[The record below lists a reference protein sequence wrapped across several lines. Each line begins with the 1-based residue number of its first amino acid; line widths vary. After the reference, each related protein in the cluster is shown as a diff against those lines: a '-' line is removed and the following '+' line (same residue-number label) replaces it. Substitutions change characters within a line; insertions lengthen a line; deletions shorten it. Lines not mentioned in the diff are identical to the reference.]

1 MSSRR
6 FQRSAIPERNEN
18 EDFSLIVTTFRGFL
32 RRDKSIISGASYSDL
47 YCVTFMIVLQKESG
61 GWGSGDKLYSWIIGL
76 AEEQLDEVQKQ
87 IISTLYA
94 GDISS
99 FDVHKIIDNV
109 WHDYLFSILMIKDV
123 VLYMNRVYCRDT
135 GKKKPHDACTDLF
148 RKKIELVFPIQ
159 VQGRLASALLLPVH
173 VQRSSAVQVIVNKIR
188 DLCSV
193 SSEDSTTIQST
204 SFDRRNSSEIIINAD
219 IVFKDPKSGDN
230 VCILPSVEFVIKR
243 HITSLLCKGS
253 MIDKFDH
260 DKFIK
265 RELIREGG
273 FGLIY
278 SAEWDERR
286 EKVILKYV
294 KSNSNIKKFIEE
306 VRNFNKEMRIHQM
319 VSDHD
324 NIIPFYG
331 MAQDLN
337 NQQFAMVLQYADG
350 GSLREYLE
358 YNKDLTWFV
367 KLRFAQEITKG
378 ILWIHDKKITHRD
391 LHSNN
396 ILVHQHKI
404 KISDFGL
411 SEMIDH
417 NTRSFVGGIPAYME
431 PQLFISNEY
440 CLDEKSDVYSLGVL
454 MWEISS
460 GQPPFNFKSPEQV
473 ISLITNNKREM
484 PIYGTPIKYVSLYR
498 ECWQQDPQLRP
509 TTKEVFSK
517 LESIPIDS
525 VIELTADIDSL
536 LNGTSNLSIEDEEC
550 DDGVKELD
558 INDL

>member
-18 EDFSLIVTTFRGFL
+18 EDFSLIVTTFKGFL
-32 RRDKSIISGASYSDL
+32 RRDKRLS
-47 YCVTFMIVLQKESG
+47 
-61 GWGSGDKLYSWIIGL
+61 
-76 AEEQLDEVQKQ
+76 EEQLDEVQKQ

-109 WHDYLFSILMIKDV
+109 WQDYFDSIQMIRAIV
-123 VLYMNRVYCRDT
+123 TYMDKVYCRT
-135 GKKKPHDACTDLF
+135 VGKKETLDACSDLF

-204 SFDRRNSSEIIINAD
+204 SLDRRNSSEIIINAD

-230 VCILPSVEFVIKR
+230 VCTLPSVEFVIKR
-243 HITSLLCKGS
+243 HITSLLCKDS

-294 KSNSNIKKFIEE
+294 KSNSNIRKFIEE

-337 NQQFAMVLQYADG
+337 NQQFAM
-350 GSLREYLE
+350 
-358 YNKDLTWFV
+358 
-367 KLRFAQEITKG
+367 LRFAQEITKG
-378 ILWIHDKKITHRD
+378 ILWIHDKKIIHRD

-440 CLDEKSDVYSLGVL
+440 CLDEKSDSL
-454 MWEISS
+454 S
-460 GQPPFNFKSPEQV
+460 GMLATRS
-473 ISLITNNKREM
+473 TA
-484 PIYGTPIKYVSLYR
+484 
-498 ECWQQDPQLRP
+498 
-509 TTKEVFSK
+509 TKEVFSK

-558 INDL
+558 IDDL

>member
-1 MSSRR
+1 
-6 FQRSAIPERNEN
+6 
-18 EDFSLIVTTFRGFL
+18 
-32 RRDKSIISGASYSDL
+32 
-47 YCVTFMIVLQKESG
+47 
-61 GWGSGDKLYSWIIGL
+61 
-76 AEEQLDEVQKQ
+76 
-87 IISTLYA
+87 
-94 GDISS
+94 
-99 FDVHKIIDNV
+99 
-109 WHDYLFSILMIKDV
+109 
-123 VLYMNRVYCRDT
+123 
-135 GKKKPHDACTDLF
+135 
-148 RKKIELVFPIQ
+148 
-159 VQGRLASALLLPVH
+159 
-173 VQRSSAVQVIVNKIR
+173 
-188 DLCSV
+188 
-193 SSEDSTTIQST
+193 
-204 SFDRRNSSEIIINAD
+204 
-219 IVFKDPKSGDN
+219 
-230 VCILPSVEFVIKR
+230 
-243 HITSLLCKGS
+243 

-294 KSNSNIKKFIEE
+294 KSNSNIRKFIEE

-358 YNKDLTWFV
+358 YNKDLTWFD

-378 ILWIHDKKITHRD
+378 ILWIHDKKIIHRD

-396 ILVHQHKI
+396 ILVHQRKI

-417 NTRSFVGGIPAYME
+417 STRSFVGGIPAYME

-509 TTKEVFSK
+509 TTEEVFNK

-525 VIELTADIDSL
+525 VIETQTLRDNLNPGLTANIDSL
-536 LNGTSNLSIEDEEC
+536 LNGTSNLSLEDEEC

>member
-18 EDFSLIVTTFRGFL
+18 EGND
-32 RRDKSIISGASYSDL
+32 
-47 YCVTFMIVLQKESG
+47 
-61 GWGSGDKLYSWIIGL
+61 WGSCDKLYSWVIGL
-76 AEEQLDEVQKQ
+76 SEEQLDEVQKQ

-109 WHDYLFSILMIKDV
+109 WQDYFDSIQMIRAIV
-123 VLYMNRVYCRDT
+123 TYMDKVYCRT
-135 GKKKPHDACTDLF
+135 VGKKETLDACSDLF

-204 SFDRRNSSEIIINAD
+204 SLDRRNSSEIIINAD

-230 VCILPSVEFVIKR
+230 VCTLPSVEFVIKR
-243 HITSLLCKGS
+243 HITSLLCKDS

-294 KSNSNIKKFIEE
+294 KSNSNIRKFIEE

-350 GSLREYLE
+350 GACE
-358 YNKDLTWFV
+358 N
-367 KLRFAQEITKG
+367 
-378 ILWIHDKKITHRD
+378 
-391 LHSNN
+391 
-396 ILVHQHKI
+396 
-404 KISDFGL
+404 FGL

-460 GQPPFNFKSPEQV
+460 GQPPFNFQSPEQ
-473 ISLITNNKREM
+473 SLSGMLATRS
-484 PIYGTPIKYVSLYR
+484 TA
-498 ECWQQDPQLRP
+498 
-509 TTKEVFSK
+509 TKEVFSK

-558 INDL
+558 IDDL

>member
-1 MSSRR
+1 MIR
-6 FQRSAIPERNEN
+6 A
-18 EDFSLIVTTFRGFL
+18 IVTYM
-32 RRDKSIISGASYSDL
+32 DK
-47 YCVTFMIVLQKESG
+47 
-61 GWGSGDKLYSWIIGL
+61 
-76 AEEQLDEVQKQ
+76 
-87 IISTLYA
+87 
-94 GDISS
+94 
-99 FDVHKIIDNV
+99 
-109 WHDYLFSILMIKDV
+109 
-123 VLYMNRVYCRDT
+123 VYCRT
-135 GKKKPHDACTDLF
+135 VGKKETLDACSDLF

-204 SFDRRNSSEIIINAD
+204 SLDRRNSSEIIINAD

-230 VCILPSVEFVIKR
+230 VCTLPSVEFVIKR
-243 HITSLLCKGS
+243 HITSLLCKDS

-294 KSNSNIKKFIEE
+294 KSNSNIRKFIEE

-350 GSLREYLE
+350 GACES
-358 YNKDLTWFV
+358 
-367 KLRFAQEITKG
+367 
-378 ILWIHDKKITHRD
+378 IL
-391 LHSNN
+391 N
-396 ILVHQHKI
+396 
-404 KISDFGL
+404 
-411 SEMIDH
+411 
-417 NTRSFVGGIPAYME
+417 
-431 PQLFISNEY
+431 
-440 CLDEKSDVYSLGVL
+440 
-454 MWEISS
+454 
-460 GQPPFNFKSPEQV
+460 
-473 ISLITNNKREM
+473 
-484 PIYGTPIKYVSLYR
+484 
-498 ECWQQDPQLRP
+498 
-509 TTKEVFSK
+509 TTK
-517 LESIPIDS
+517 
-525 VIELTADIDSL
+525 T
-536 LNGTSNLSIEDEEC
+536 
-550 DDGVKELD
+550 
-558 INDL
+558 

>member
-18 EDFSLIVTTFRGFL
+18 E
-32 RRDKSIISGASYSDL
+32 
-47 YCVTFMIVLQKESG
+47 
-61 GWGSGDKLYSWIIGL
+61 GL
-76 AEEQLDEVQKQ
+76 SEEQLDEVQKQ

-109 WHDYLFSILMIKDV
+109 WQDYFDSIQMIRAIV
-123 VLYMNRVYCRDT
+123 TYMDKVYCRT
-135 GKKKPHDACTDLF
+135 VGKKETLDACSDLF

-204 SFDRRNSSEIIINAD
+204 SLDRRNSSEIIINAD

-230 VCILPSVEFVIKR
+230 VCTLPSVEFVIKR
-243 HITSLLCKGS
+243 HITSLLCKDS

-294 KSNSNIKKFIEE
+294 KSNSNIRKFIEE
-306 VRNFNKEMRIHQM
+306 VRNFNKEM

-350 GSLREYLE
+350 GACES
-358 YNKDLTWFV
+358 
-367 KLRFAQEITKG
+367 
-378 ILWIHDKKITHRD
+378 IL
-391 LHSNN
+391 N
-396 ILVHQHKI
+396 
-404 KISDFGL
+404 
-411 SEMIDH
+411 
-417 NTRSFVGGIPAYME
+417 
-431 PQLFISNEY
+431 
-440 CLDEKSDVYSLGVL
+440 
-454 MWEISS
+454 
-460 GQPPFNFKSPEQV
+460 
-473 ISLITNNKREM
+473 
-484 PIYGTPIKYVSLYR
+484 
-498 ECWQQDPQLRP
+498 
-509 TTKEVFSK
+509 TTK
-517 LESIPIDS
+517 
-525 VIELTADIDSL
+525 T
-536 LNGTSNLSIEDEEC
+536 
-550 DDGVKELD
+550 
-558 INDL
+558 

>member
-1 MSSRR
+1 MPWNWK
-6 FQRSAIPERNEN
+6 ARNEN
-18 EDFSLIVTTFRGFL
+18 EDFSLMVTTFKGFL
-32 RRDKSIISGASYSDL
+32 RGDRVSL
-47 YCVTFMIVLQKESG
+47 
-61 GWGSGDKLYSWIIGL
+61 GSGDKLYSWVIGL
-76 AEEQLDEVQKQ
+76 SEEQLDEVQKQ

-99 FDVHKIIDNV
+99 FDVHKIIYNV
-109 WHDYLFSILMIKDV
+109 WHDYFISILMIRDV
-123 VLYMNRVYCRDT
+123 VMFMDRMYCKAA
-135 GKKKPHDACTDLF
+135 GKKESLDACTDLF
-148 RKKIELVFPIQ
+148 RKKIEFVFPIQ

-173 VQRSSAVQVIVNKIR
+173 VQRSSAVQVIVNNIR

-204 SFDRRNSSEIIINAD
+204 SLDRRNSSEIIINAD

-230 VCILPSVEFVIKR
+230 VCTLPSVEFIIKR
-243 HITSLLCKGS
+243 HITSLLCKDS

-294 KSNSNIKKFIEE
+294 KSNSNIRKFIEE

-358 YNKDLTWFV
+358 YNKDLTWFD

-378 ILWIHDKKITHRD
+378 ILWIHDKKIIHRD

-396 ILVHQHKI
+396 ILVHQRKI

-417 NTRSFVGGIPAYME
+417 STRSFVGGIPAYME
-431 PQLFISNEY
+431 PH
-440 CLDEKSDVYSLGVL
+440 
-454 MWEISS
+454 
-460 GQPPFNFKSPEQV
+460 
-473 ISLITNNKREM
+473 
-484 PIYGTPIKYVSLYR
+484 LYR

-509 TTKEVFSK
+509 TTEEVFNK

-525 VIELTADIDSL
+525 VIETQTLRDNLNPGLTANIDSL
-536 LNGTSNLSIEDEEC
+536 LNGTSNLSLEDEEC